1 MKRAVEYAVT
11 CCVCAAIAVA
21 VIFLR
26 GVLKVDDVNGV
37 MRCLSDGFFVAGVF
51 SLACGGLAFA
61 GNKGILDAFV
71 YTCRKIWVS
80 LHNKEYRDSH
90 KMTYEEYKDKRAN
103 KSKPIAY
110 FFVVGGVF
118 AVLGVLFAVLYYCIK

>member
-1 MKRAVEYAVT
+1 MKRYVGYIVTAVV
-11 CCVCAAIAVA
+11 CVVIAIA

-26 GVLKVDDVNGV
+26 GVFNAANARDV
-37 MRCLSDGFFVAGVF
+37 MRCLSDGCFVAGVL
-51 SLACGGLAFA
+51 SLACGGFVFA
-61 GNKGILDAFV
+61 SNKGISDAFI
-71 YTCRKIWVS
+71 YTLRKIWVS
-80 LHNKEYRDSH
+80 LHNKEYRDNH

-118 AVLGVLFAVLYYCIK
+118 VALGVLFAVLFYCIK